1 MTRLWFEDVV
11 EGVEVPPFELA
22 LSVQRLVMEAA
33 ANRDFAPIHHDR
45 ELARASGAPDMYA
58 NTMLLQGLFEA
69 TIRQWMGLGGR
80 LTKLGFGMRVFNCAG
95 DVVIGRG
102 RVATTRLDAGAD
114 AGLVEL
120 EIWSE
125 TAAGVTAHGSATVSL
140 PRRQGDDR
148 SRP

>member
-1 MTRLWFEDVV
+1 MSGLWFEDVV
-11 EGVEVPPFELA
+11 EGIELPPFELA
-22 LSVQRLVMEAA
+22 LTVQRLVMEAA

-69 TIRQWMGLGGR
+69 TIRQWMGLAGR

-95 DVVIGRG
+95 DVVTGRG
-102 RVATTRLDAGAD
+102 RVTCLHAD
-114 AGLVEL
+114 TGLVDL

-125 TAAGVTAHGSATVSL
+125 TTAGVTANGSATVSL
-140 PRRQGDDR
+140 PRRQRNDG
-148 SRP
+148 SRL